1 MDFASFW
8 PITNPQSDFFEDAPI
23 ALYEFKTS
31 GVGEY
36 HYKIWDDSLRSRHFL
51 GADHADGIEAILSER
66 EDHSLHEFIDGDEPL
81 HPFID
86 FNLPVKTLDAI
97 TSKLSEIQAKN
108 LLCHFFRDVSLEI
121 FSKWDKNTMTIADSS
136 DEKKTF
142 FHILTFGIRLPN
154 ITQAGVFTKHVCKK
168 LPVELQGKDIIDNI
182 AKKQSF
188 FLRILRLPKYKKKQT
203 NTFV

>member
-121 FSKWDKNTMTIADSS
+121 FSKWDKNTMTIADN
-136 DEKKTF
+136 EYIRMKKA
-142 FHILTFGIRLPN
+142 ILPKDGTIFDFMIHLPN
-154 ITQAGVFTKHVCKK
+154 DESEIVESPLLAVSESEIKRYNDDTNSETTEAKFELVEK
-168 LPVELQGKDIIDNI
+168 L
-182 AKKQSF
+182 F
-188 FLRILRLPKYKKKQT
+188 
-203 NTFV
+203 